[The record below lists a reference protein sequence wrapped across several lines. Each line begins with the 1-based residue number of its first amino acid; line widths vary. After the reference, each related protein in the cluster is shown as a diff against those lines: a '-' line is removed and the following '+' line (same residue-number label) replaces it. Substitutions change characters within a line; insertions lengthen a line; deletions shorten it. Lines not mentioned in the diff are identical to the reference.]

1 MKNLKRVVF
10 VLAALIV
17 AYHAVGGILYLC
29 GFRIYRIPTSA
40 MEPTIRKNEM
50 VIGRLSESYKR
61 QVERLDI
68 AIYRL
73 PQAPGEIY
81 AKRVAALAGEHVV
94 IGNEGVSVGGKKVAL
109 PHPVTPAGRGALDVR
124 VPAGSVFLVG
134 DNTSNSMD
142 SRYHGPVPTNDIL
155 GYLVFKR

>member
-1 MKNLKRVVF
+1 MKKLKRVVV

-17 AYHAVGGILYLC
+17 AYHAIGGILYLC
-29 GFRIYRIPTSA
+29 GFRIYRIPSSA
-40 MEPTIRKNEM
+40 MEPTIRKDEM
-50 VIGRLSESYKR
+50 VIGRLSDSYR
-61 QVERLDI
+61 RHVERLDI

-73 PQAPGEIY
+73 PQAPGEVY

-94 IGNEGVSVGGKKVAL
+94 IGKDGVSVGGKKVAL
-109 PHPVTPAGRGALDVR
+109 PHPVVPAGRGAIDVS
-124 VPAGSVFLVG
+124 VPAGSVYLVG

-142 SRYHGPVPTNDIL
+142 SRYHGPVPINDII